1 MNLTPSIL
9 CVADTG
15 VLIEL
20 SRLGYLE
27 TLQQLF
33 EKVLAPPAV
42 LLELQTVIAPLWL
55 ELVQPSQD
63 ILEIVNSETNL
74 GRGESEALAVAL
86 ELEAWILLDDRKA
99 RRYAKNKGISS
110 IGTLGLLILIH
121 QNGWAKRS
129 AQDDLDLLATGLWI
143 TTDLLNAALHE
154 MTKVERE

>member
-1 MNLTPSIL
+1 MNSTPSNH

-20 SRLGYLE
+20 SSLGYLE

-33 EKVLAPPAV
+33 EKVLVPPAV
-42 LLELQTVIAPLWL
+42 LLELQTVIAPSWL
-55 ELVQPSQD
+55 ELSHPSQD

-86 ELEAWILLDDRKA
+86 ELKAWILLDDRKA

-121 QNGWAKRS
+121 QNGWAQRS
-129 AQDDLDLLATGLWI
+129 AQDDLDLLAKGLWI
-143 TTDLLNAALHE
+143 TTELLNAALQA
-154 MTKVERE
+154 MTEFGRE